1 MLYKNFN
8 HTNFKTNLAMNSL
21 PSDWDSLLQLL
32 GLIIV
37 ADKKTLKVEV
47 DTFLDAVEELR
58 DVIDP
63 TISLTRNMARDWF
76 ILNKEKLEDI
86 IDGLDYDMAICEAL
100 APIESIPHKR
110 EVILKMLS
118 IAISDND
125 FADVEKGL
133 IKKTILYWNIP
144 VLH

>member
-1 MLYKNFN
+1 MS
-8 HTNFKTNLAMNSL
+8 SL

-37 ADKKTLKVEV
+37 ADKKTLEVEV

-76 ILNKEKLEDI
+76 ILNREKLEDI
-86 IDGLDYDMAICEAL
+86 IDSLAYDKAICKAL

>member
-1 MLYKNFN
+1 MLYKNFDY
-8 HTNFKTNLAMNSL
+8 TNYKANLAMSSL
-21 PSDWDSLLQLL
+21 PSEWDSLLQLL

-37 ADKKTLKVEV
+37 ADKKTLEVEV

-58 DVIDP
+58 DIIDP
-63 TISLTRNMARDWF
+63 TISLTRNIARDWLV
-76 ILNKEKLEDI
+76 LNREKLEEI
-86 IDGLDYDMAICEAL
+86 IDSLAYDTAIRKAL
-100 APIESIPHKR
+100 APIKSIPHKR

-133 IKKTILYWNIP
+133 IKKTVHYGNIP